1 MYSIIHTLARACAL
15 LGGIVLMC
23 LVILMSTS
31 IVMRSFGL
39 GEILGVYEILE
50 AGVGFAIFAFFPIC
64 QFYGGHATVDVFTSA
79 LPKRFNVALM
89 AIWEIVLTAAIIFVS
104 FRLYAGME
112 RYLGNG
118 ETTLFL
124 QFPVWWGY
132 AASMIG
138 AVIASLTGIYCSFTR
153 VREAVGGRT
162 ILPAG

>member
-15 LGGIVLMC
+15 LGGIVLIT
-23 LVILMSTS
+23 LVVLMTTS
-31 IVMRSFGL
+31 IVMRSLGL

-50 AGVGFAIFAFFPIC
+50 AGVGFSIFAFFPIC

-79 LPKRFNVALM
+79 MPRRFNTVLM
-89 AIWEIVLTAAIIFVS
+89 AFWEVILTAAIIFVS
-104 FRLYAGME
+104 VRLYAGME

-138 AVIASLTGIYCSFTR
+138 ATIASLTGVYCSFAR
-153 VREAVGGRT
+153 LREAMTGRS